1 MGVEGDVGRA
11 GAIKGVLDTLCYVAE
26 ITGYGSDFP

>member
-1 MGVEGDVGRA
+1 MDTEGDVGRA

-26 ITGYGSDFP
+26 ITDY